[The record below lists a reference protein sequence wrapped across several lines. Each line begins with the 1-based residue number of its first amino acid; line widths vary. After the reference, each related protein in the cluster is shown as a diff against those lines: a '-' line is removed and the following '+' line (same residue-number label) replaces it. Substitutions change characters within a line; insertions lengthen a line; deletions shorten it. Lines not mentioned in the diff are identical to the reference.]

1 VYSEEDMALVSLVYV
16 SFASQ
21 DLSEDELK
29 EILKKAR
36 ENNQKLDV
44 TGMLLYRN
52 GFFIQALEGEDAV
65 VNPLYEKIK
74 QDSRHRSVLQIHKS
88 FVKKRSFEDW
98 SMGFQY
104 VENQDL
110 ASVEGFSD
118 FLAKPFTGD
127 FFRKNPSSAQTL
139 LYSFK
144 QRNGNRL

>member
-1 VYSEEDMALVSLVYV
+1 MALVSLVYV

-21 DLSEDELK
+21 DMSEDELR

-52 GFFIQALEGEDAV
+52 GFFIQALEGEEEV
-65 VNPLYEKIK
+65 VTALYEKIK
-74 QDSRHRSVLQIHKS
+74 LDPRHRSILQIHKYPIR
-88 FVKKRSFEDW
+88 KRSFEDW
-98 SMGFQY
+98 SMGFHY

-110 ASVEGFSD
+110 AGLEGFSS
-118 FLAKPFTGD
+118 FLTKPFNGN
-127 FFRKNPSSAQTL
+127 FFRDNPSSAETL

-144 QRNGNRL
+144 ERNTNRI